1 MAGVRAAL
9 ACLTVLL
16 AAAALA
22 ACGKEDGD
30 PRTAVRLPPPV
41 AAPLDPIVRDAG
53 NAQRPRIVIGAMN
66 FPEQVL
72 LGRLYAGAL
81 RAAGYRV
88 RLRLD
93 LGSDEIAL
101 RALRSGRIDAFPA
114 YLSSALVG
122 VRAGVLRRP
131 RAAYDRARAAFAKR
145 ALTALP
151 PTPFEN
157 APAFAVRRATARRL
171 GGTRLSD
178 LAARARR
185 LTLAGPPGCRRRLDC
200 ALGLRR
206 VYGLRFRRVVEVPL
220 ARRHAVLRARRAHV
234 SAVFTTDGAL
244 ARGDLV
250 VLRDDRDLIP
260 PYPVTFVVRNAAL
273 RASGPGLADTLAR
286 LQGTLTTARMRRL
299 NARLGRGVP
308 AFRAAADHLRRTGL
322 VR

>member
-1 MAGVRAAL
+1 MAGVRVAL
-9 ACLTVLL
+9 ACLSAVL

-22 ACGKEDGD
+22 ACGKDGD
-30 PRTAVRLPPPV
+30 PRTAARLRPPV
-41 AAPLDPIVRDAG
+41 TATAEPIPRDAG
-53 NAQRPRIVIGAMN
+53 NAVRPRIVVGTLN

-114 YLSSALVG
+114 YLSSALSG
-122 VRAGVLRRP
+122 LRAGVLRRGGP
-131 RAAYDRARAAFAKR
+131 AFARARAAFAR
-145 ALTALP
+145 RELTALA
-151 PTPFEN
+151 PTPFED
-157 APAFAVRRATARRL
+157 APAFAVRRETARRL
-171 GGTRLSD
+171 GSDRLSS
-178 LAARARR
+178 LASRAAR

-220 ARRHAVLRARRAHV
+220 SRRHAMLRDHRAHV

-244 ARGDLV
+244 AHGDLV
-250 VLRDDRDLIP
+250 LLRDDRDLIP
-260 PYPVTFVVRNAAL
+260 PYPITFVVGNAAL
-273 RASGPGLADTLAR
+273 RAAGPGLPDAVAR
-286 LQGTLTTARMRRL
+286 LQATLTTARMQRM
-299 NARLGRGVP
+299 NARLARGVP
-308 AFRAAADHLRRTGL
+308 AFRVAATHLRRTGL